1 MTITDLVHVAEAIH
15 NAEGYDLGKSSNRE
29 YRNAFWARVI
39 GVVHHGHPLYNPA
52 PDSRWL
58 LKREPNGPQS
68 DDVAAFWPSREAWDC
83 IPGAGADGYWFEAQY
98 LGVLAPHQ
106 VIYAPPMPEE
116 YGPVDPPDPPPPPP
130 PVITLP
136 GREEMMNA
144 GRSLHLYY
152 RSQEGLQRPDG
163 LWKPESPQAIAQ
175 PDWEGIG
182 AWLFDVYLHARI
194 AGQNATEAMQAVI
207 AAIRQT
213 DEWRAKHPG
222 ETP

>member
-15 NAEGYDLGKSSNRE
+15 NAEGWDLGKNSNRE

-83 IPGAGADGYWFEAQY
+83 IPGAGANGYRFEARY

-106 VIYAPPMPEE
+106 VIYAPPVPEGAGPMPT
-116 YGPVDPPDPPPPPP
+116 PPPTPIPPPPPP
-130 PVITLP
+130 AFPYPDEPITVKAFQERVRKTYSEALRAFPDPNDADAYRHFARYGYSCHMMPEPVAATKHLTELRVDLGLP
-136 GREEMMNA
+136 
-144 GRSLHLYY
+144 
-152 RSQEGLQRPDG
+152 PV
-163 LWKPESPQAIAQ
+163 P
-175 PDWEGIG
+175 
-182 AWLFDVYLHARI
+182 
-194 AGQNATEAMQAVI
+194 
-207 AAIRQT
+207 
-213 DEWRAKHPG
+213 
-222 ETP
+222 

>member
-15 NAEGYDLGKSSNRE
+15 NAEGWDLGKSSNRE

-68 DDVAAFWPSREAWDC
+68 DDVAAFAPTREAWDC
-83 IPGAGADGYWFEAQY
+83 IPGAGANGYRFEARY

-116 YGPVDPPDPPPPPP
+116 YGPVDPPDPPPIPPP
-130 PVITLP
+130 TMPTYEDLGGDTYWRTAIGVPLQADMAMANQT
-136 GREEMMNA
+136 MNDGSA
-144 GRSLHLYY
+144 VWLARPIFRILAAYAKGETPDHL
-152 RSQEGLQRPDG
+152 
-163 LWKPESPQAIAQ
+163 AI
-175 PDWEGIG
+175 IKS
-182 AWLFDVYLHARI
+182 VR
-194 AGQNATEAMQAVI
+194 N
-207 AAIRQT
+207 
-213 DEWRAKHPG
+213 EWRAILGFP
-222 ETP
+222 PVP

>member
-15 NAEGYDLGKSSNRE
+15 NAEGYDLGKNSNRE
-29 YRNAFWARVI
+29 YRNAFWARVV
-39 GVVHHGHPLYNPA
+39 GCVYHGHPVYNPV
-52 PDSRWL
+52 PDRRWL

-68 DDVAAFWPSREAWDC
+68 DDVAAFQPTREAWDC
-83 IPGAGADGYWFEAQY
+83 IPGAGANGYRFEADY

-106 VIYAPPMPEE
+106 VIYAPPVPE
-116 YGPVDPPDPPPPPP
+116 GARPVTPPPPA
-130 PVITLP
+130 ITLP

-182 AWLFDVYLHARI
+182 AWLFDVYLNARVT
-194 AGQNATEAMQAVI
+194 GKNATEAMQAVV

-213 DEWRAKHPG
+213 HEWKTKHPG